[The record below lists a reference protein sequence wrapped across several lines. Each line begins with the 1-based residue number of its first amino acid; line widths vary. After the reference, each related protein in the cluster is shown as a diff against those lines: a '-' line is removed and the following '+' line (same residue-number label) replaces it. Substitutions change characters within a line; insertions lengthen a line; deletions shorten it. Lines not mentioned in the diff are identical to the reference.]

1 MLTWKLIA
9 IACVGCLIVVHE
21 ATTPAIKTGAW
32 IVGFVL
38 MPILAFAWPGT
49 TRERWWAAT
58 MVVGAIVSD
67 AIADYGQVRAAR
79 WGVLVFGAVLV
90 VPSLVK
96 VLALAFRTIRNALRI
111 RVLLRAGVEPE
122 LIDDVLNRM

>member
-21 ATTPAIKTGAW
+21 ATTPAIKTGAG

-58 MVVGAIVSD
+58 MVLGAIASYVV
-67 AIADYGQVRAAR
+67 ADIGHVRAAL
-79 WGVLVFGAVLV
+79 WGVLIFIAALVLPPCV
-90 VPSLVK
+90 TMF
-96 VLALAFRTIRNALRI
+96 ALAFRTLRKAIRI
-111 RVLLRAGVEPE
+111 RILLRAGAEQK
-122 LIDDVLNRM
+122 LIDDALR